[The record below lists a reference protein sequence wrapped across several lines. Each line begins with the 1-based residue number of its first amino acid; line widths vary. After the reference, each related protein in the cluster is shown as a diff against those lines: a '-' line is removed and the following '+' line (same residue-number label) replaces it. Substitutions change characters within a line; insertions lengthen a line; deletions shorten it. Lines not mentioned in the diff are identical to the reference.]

1 MNALSENGYADLAF
15 QVAAQKD
22 YPSWG
27 WWINNGATA
36 LIEDWDY
43 QRAGE
48 FSDNHMMFGEIGA
61 WFYKALGG
69 IKPDSEHPGFRH
81 ILLAPH
87 FVKRLNYANISYQS
101 PSGLIVSNWK
111 RKGKKIIYEVTIP
124 ANCTATFTM
133 PANIKDSRTVALESG
148 THVFELQTTA
158 K

>member
-1 MNALSENGYADLAF
+1 MPILLF
-15 QVAAQKD
+15 RWLLKKD

-81 ILLAPH
+81 ILLATP
-87 FVKRLNYANISYQS
+87 F
-101 PSGLIVSNWK
+101 
-111 RKGKKIIYEVTIP
+111 RKKAKLRQHQLSI
-124 ANCTATFTM
+124 AKWSDCFQ
-133 PANIKDSRTVALESG
+133 LE
-148 THVFELQTTA
+148 T
-158 K
+158 